1 MKHGIKTPYDRN
13 TPDWPIIHVRRQSIS
28 SDQLFPAW
36 INVKEKVQFNLLPW
50 DPRIGCNGQITECG
64 SWGYRPIQVG
74 SHMNVK
80 TCRMF
85 HNLYMVCPTSISNT
99 YKVFCSP
106 HMVWMCTCSCPT
118 TLAMLLSA
126 KPLEVILNSSGYLPR
141 SKPQGCVVIEV
152 IDPFMWAPIS
162 LSNTYKVYH
171 NLHMVWIC
179 IWSCP

>member
-85 HNLYMVCPTSISNT
+85 HNLYMVCHVTPDLVGKVCLT
-99 YKVFCSP
+99 YLEFRLPSKGQ
-106 HMVWMCTCSCPT
+106 
-118 TLAMLLSA
+118 ASA
-126 KPLEVILNSSGYLPR
+126 QFSDWGYTHSSGLPHQFQTHIR
-141 SKPQGCVVIEV
+141 CFAAHIWCGYAYVVAL
-152 IDPFMWAPIS
+152 P
-162 LSNTYKVYH
+162 H
-171 NLHMVWIC
+171 
-179 IWSCP
+179 